1 MVVDVGAL
9 VLHQAEYRD
18 AMPSHRIDVCPCI
31 FGGLD
36 NGGADRRK
44 HTCDLPQRSPCGWI
58 EDTDEA
64 ERMSGA
70 EIAFDR
76 ADVIPHRSLV
86 FAEITAAPRAAVLL
100 IHPRNHAQ
108 RASRYQA
115 EQLAQMGHLHG
126 DRHASGVVDCTRA
139 KVPGIKVT

>member
-1 MVVDVGAL
+1 MVVEVGGL
-9 VLHQAEYRD
+9 GLHEAEYRD

-36 NGGADRRK
+36 NGCADRRK

-86 FAEITAAPRAAVLL
+86 FAEITAAPRPAVLL
-100 IHPRNHAQ
+100 IHPPNHAP
-108 RASRYQA
+108 RSSRHQTPT
-115 EQLAQMGHLHG
+115 L
-126 DRHASGVVDCTRA
+126 R
-139 KVPGIKVT
+139 